1 MRSTA
6 RQRAGSL
13 RAWSKTRLETL
24 TRLRSGN
31 DLRLAAFNLALGLV
45 DQPAASPQVL
55 SRLGGIVLT
64 SNRPIYSMEP
74 DTRLSTW
81 NSAAERMFGYAAAQM
96 IGRSARTLVPCDQM
110 SAFDANLDRIRHGK
124 AAVTYESWRLRR
136 DGSRIPV
143 SISLAGI
150 QEPGGSL
157 TGFCAVLRDVTPD
170 GQAEAEAEAAEA
182 VPVVREA
189 SAPADADHRRIAQDL
204 NNCVMSRIFSAWLV
218 ARAAT
223 NIADPEVA
231 RRLTRVI
238 EDLGLAISELRTA
251 ISTLR
256 GGC

>member
-1 MRSTA
+1 
-6 RQRAGSL
+6 
-13 RAWSKTRLETL
+13 
-24 TRLRSGN
+24 
-31 DLRLAAFNLALGLV
+31 
-45 DQPAASPQVL
+45 
-55 SRLGGIVLT
+55 
-64 SNRPIYSMEP
+64 
-74 DTRLSTW
+74 
-81 NSAAERMFGYAAAQM
+81 
-96 IGRSARTLVPCDQM
+96 M

-170 GQAEAEAEAAEA
+170 DQAEAVAA
-182 VPVVREA
+182 VREA
-189 SAPADADHRRIAQDL
+189 GAPADADHRRIARDL